1 MNEFDDAIAA
11 LSLAL
16 DLTPANPQLYVLR
29 GQMYLAL
36 YEWDSALADYNR
48 AIELA
53 PEYAASYFYRAVLY
67 YSILQTGIE
76 LRREAQADFQ
86 RYLELAPEGEHAA
99 QAAEYAAQIERELTA
114 LEG

>member
-1 MNEFDDAIAA
+1 MNEFDDAIAD

-16 DLTPANPQLYVLR
+16 DLTPDNPELYVLR

-48 AIELA
+48 ALELS
-53 PEYAASYFYRAVLY
+53 PEYADSYFYRGVLY
-67 YSILQTGIE
+67 YSILQTGVE

-86 RYLELAPEGEHAA
+86 RYLKIVPNGEHAA
-99 QAAEYAAQIERELTA
+99 QAAQYAAQIEQELKA